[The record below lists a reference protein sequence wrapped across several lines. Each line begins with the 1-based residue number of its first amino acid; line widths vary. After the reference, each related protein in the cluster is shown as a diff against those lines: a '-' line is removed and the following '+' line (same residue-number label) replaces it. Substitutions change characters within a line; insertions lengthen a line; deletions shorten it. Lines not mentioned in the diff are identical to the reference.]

1 MQRIPLVIEAGQS
14 HLYYDDSPPR
24 TPTHVK
30 RVARGKGRGGA
41 SRAVRS
47 RPALGETL
55 DNTVAEDQVR
65 GTEKGQRTHDRDSH
79 DLSLSPSHV
88 TRASVVD
95 NMLLSLDQFSTS
107 GAPNP
112 RFANAERSRS
122 LASTDRHDI
131 YSAGLRLNSA
141 GKGRRRG
148 HTQSS
153 SLSFE
158 PDLRPDDASSRSNS
172 HIARS
177 RRSNSSATFHSAP
190 RRVDYICRE
199 DESTKNG
206 ANVTATQGAAAFVGG
221 DTTVAS
227 RGGRKG
233 SRGSGSSS
241 LDMSHTVGG
250 SRRQYPTEHV
260 SSSYDRSYG
269 VRGTHL
275 SPSTRTASMVNSRS
289 EPRLY
294 DDYEAAPTPIIPVGT
309 RRERISPSAIYPPQL
324 SPASSK
330 DPFPRL
336 QNSVE
341 PSGGRS
347 GDWALLETEDTVGA
361 QSKREEQ
368 ETTRATLGEVPSPP
382 ALFNPPVLSPSMS
395 TEKPFAPSIQ
405 GAAPSMRE
413 RPGFF
418 RRVFGSSRSTS
429 STLSDSRR
437 PSSAFAEPIPLQ
449 TGSRADSRSVQGS
462 QIPPQSKLQLQSVR
476 SGTPLP
482 PSKDPSK
489 DTSQAQLS
497 KKTSSFF
504 RRRKKSFSEQHPL
517 PPFAARL
524 PFSPNDIVLDQPA
537 DQSPV
542 SSLRKVMNP
551 YLRDAITPHSDEQQG
566 EGLSDYDAAF
576 LAGYTARN
584 ESSVKH
590 FKAASASLD
599 HAPPSRKSPSTDA
612 SEWPALDPNPPTNH
626 DDSFFQDSS
635 SNEGKSLTRT
645 SNLQLDLARV
655 AARRR
660 SNPDT
665 PKPAEPPTPLDGKG
679 RHQVG
684 SPIVSDQPGP
694 GEGNPGVDAKHQS
707 PPRPNLVKSKQTA
720 KGVPDGAEPT
730 EWITAA
736 HLTSARNALPPRIAP
751 GKSDRVW
758 LEPTSSEEEVN
769 KSAKRSQPLKG
780 APASTGA
787 SESSTSDYKSASSRL
802 PSSAFKPSP
811 EVAAMPIEAEHVVD
825 TPCVDATEATE
836 EDRQQAKGLYDGDEE
851 HVAKDK
857 AAAWLGDAG
866 TDSAPVLRAYMELFD
881 WRNLNIL
888 ASLRDLCGRLLL
900 KGETQQVDRV
910 LDAFSLRWC
919 SCNSNHGFKTKG
931 VSFVAPPPPAST
943 ELIVS
948 QMLCTPYAIRFCFLT
963 RICT

>member
-14 HLYYDDSPPR
+14 HLSYDDSPPR

-30 RVARGKGRGGA
+30 RVAKGKGRGGA

-47 RPALGETL
+47 RPALRETFL
-55 DNTVAEDQVR
+55 DNTVVEDQVR
-65 GTEKGQRTHDRDSH
+65 GIEKGHQTHDRDSH
-79 DLSLSPSHV
+79 DLSLSSRHV
-88 TRASVVD
+88 TRTSVVD
-95 NMLLSLDQFSTS
+95 NMLLSLDQFATS

-122 LASTDRHDI
+122 LAAIDRDDL

-141 GKGRRRG
+141 EKGRRRG

-158 PDLRPDDASSRSNS
+158 PDLRTNDASSRSNS

-177 RRSNSSATFHSAP
+177 RRSNSSTTFHSAP
-190 RRVDYICRE
+190 RTTDYISRE
-199 DESTKNG
+199 HESTRNR
-206 ANVTATQGAAAFVGG
+206 ANVTAAQRAAGFDEG

-241 LDMSHTVGG
+241 LDMSQTVGG
-250 SRRQYPTEHV
+250 SRRQYPMEHI

-269 VRGTHL
+269 GRGTYL
-275 SPSTRTASMVNSRS
+275 PPSTRTASMVNSHS
-289 EPRLY
+289 GPLLY
-294 DDYEAAPTPIIPVGT
+294 DDYEAAPTPVIPVGT
-309 RRERISPSAIYPPQL
+309 RRDRISPSAIYPPQL
-324 SPASSK
+324 SPVSSR

-347 GDWALLETEDTVGA
+347 GARALLETEDTVGA
-361 QSKREEQ
+361 QSKREDQ
-368 ETTRATLGEVPSPP
+368 ETTRATLGELPSLP
-382 ALFNPPVLSPSMS
+382 AFFNPPVLNPLMS
-395 TEKPFAPSIQ
+395 TETTFAPSIQ

-418 RRVFGSSRSTS
+418 RRVFGSSRSTT

-437 PSSAFAEPIPLQ
+437 PSSAFTEPIPTQ
-449 TGSRADSRSVQGS
+449 TCSRADSRSAQGS
-462 QIPPQSKLQLQSVR
+462 QIPPQSRLQLQPGG
-476 SGTPLP
+476 SGTPVP
-482 PSKDPSK
+482 PPKDPIK

-504 RRRKKSFSEQHPL
+504 RRRKKSLSEQHPL
-517 PPFAARL
+517 PSFAARL
-524 PFSPNDIVLDQPA
+524 PFAPHDVVLDQPA
-537 DQSPV
+537 EQSPA

-551 YLRDAITPHSDEQQG
+551 YLRDTIAPHSDEQQG
-566 EGLSDYDAAF
+566 ESLSDYDAAF

-590 FKAASASLD
+590 FKAASAGLD
-599 HAPPSRKSPSTDA
+599 HAPPARKSPSTNA
-612 SEWPALDPNPPTNH
+612 SEFPTLDFNPPTNH
-626 DDSFFQDSS
+626 DDSFLQDSS

-645 SNLQLDLARV
+645 SDLQLNLAKV

-660 SNPDT
+660 SDPDT
-665 PKPAEPPTPLDGKG
+665 PKPAEPLTPLDGKG
-679 RHQVG
+679 RHQLG
-684 SPIVSDQPGP
+684 SPIVSDRPGP
-694 GEGNPGVDAKHQS
+694 REGNPGVNAKHQS
-707 PPRPNLVKSKQTA
+707 PPSPNLVKSEQTA
-720 KGVPDGAEPT
+720 KGFPDGAVPM
-730 EWITAA
+730 EWITTA
-736 HLTSARNALPPRIAP
+736 HLTSARSALSPRIAP

-758 LEPTSSEEEVN
+758 LEPTSSEEEVK
-769 KSAKRSQPLKG
+769 KSTKLSPALEG
-780 APASTGA
+780 APASTRA

-802 PSSAFKPSP
+802 PSSAFKPSR
-811 EVAAMPIEAEHVVD
+811 EVPAMPIEAERVVD
-825 TPCVDATEATE
+825 KPRVDATEPTE
-836 EDRQQAKGLYDGDEE
+836 QDRQQAKRLYDGDEE
-851 HVAKDK
+851 RVAKDQ

-866 TDSAPVLRAYMELFD
+866 TESARVLRAYLELFD

-900 KGETQQVDRV
+900 KGETQQVDRI
-910 LDAFSLRWC
+910 LDAFSVRWC
-919 SCNSNHGFKTKG
+919 SCNAHHGFKTTG
-931 VSFVAPPPPAST
+931 
-943 ELIVS
+943 
-948 QMLCTPYAIRFCFLT
+948 M
-963 RICT
+963 